1 MLSQEETG
9 VDNVSTWEDTMEA
22 RIDNLDLKFENLEA
36 NLEAKIENLEA
47 KMEAKMD
54 KILEMMTRQTAP
66 NSSVETPPVSPPVS
80 RLRRLI
86 P

>member
-1 MLSQEETG
+1 MLSQEDIG
-9 VDNVSTWEDTMEA
+9 VDNVSTWEDTIEA
-22 RIDNLDLKFENLEA
+22 RFEQQDLKFETLEA
-36 NLEAKIENLEA
+36 R
-47 KMEAKMD
+47 MDAKMD

-66 NSSVETPPVSPPVS
+66 NSSVETPPVSPPVT